1 MQTQLSPN
9 APPVTSCPVCGGL
22 RHVDRFA
29 PPASA
34 SEQGVDPAAFC
45 PSTSRFGDAAGTI
58 VRCVGC
64 GHGFV
69 AMPPPPSAISDAYS
83 AAADPVSLREE
94 AGQVE
99 TARRALARIGS
110 VVTPG
115 RAIDMGCWT
124 GSFLVAAEEA
134 GWDAIGLEPSR
145 WASARAR
152 ERGLRVLT
160 DELSSELLQQESFRL
175 VVMTDVLEHLADP
188 GSALTRVAELLEPGG
203 ALWLT
208 VPDAGSPLARIL
220 GSRWWSVLPMH
231 LQYFTRASVDRLLR
245 AHGFVPRMLGS
256 HAKVFTA
263 RYYAERLG
271 GYHPGIGQ
279 AAVTLLEGARVARC
293 LVAPDFRDRLAVLC
307 TKAR

>member
-1 MQTQLSPN
+1 MQTVVSPKA
-9 APPVTSCPVCGGL
+9 APSVACPVCGGL
-22 RHVDRFA
+22 RHLERFA

-34 SEQGVDPAAFC
+34 SEQGVDPAAFR
-45 PSTSRFGDAAGTI
+45 PSTARFGDAIGTI
-58 VRCVGC
+58 VRCACC

-69 AMPPPPSAISDAYS
+69 AAPPPPSAISDAYS
-83 AAADPVSLREE
+83 AAEDPVSLREE

-110 VVTPG
+110 VVSPG
-115 RAIDMGCWT
+115 RAVDVGCWT
-124 GSFLVAAEEA
+124 GSFLVAAKEA

-145 WASARAR
+145 WASTRAR
-152 ERGLRVLT
+152 QRGLRVLT
-160 DELSSELLQQESFRL
+160 DELSSPLLQRESIRL

-231 LQYFTRASVDRLLR
+231 LQYFTRGSTDRLLR
-245 AHGFVPRMLGS
+245 AHGFVPRWRGS
-256 HAKVFTA
+256 HAKAFTA

-271 GYHPGIGQ
+271 GYHPGIGR
-279 AAVTLLEGARVARC
+279 AAVTALERARVADR

-307 TKAR
+307 TKTR